1 MKTLG
6 RPQKPTEM
14 RKLNMFY
21 LNTHHQ
27 KNGITLVLKTFPP
40 VFLSHE
46 FEFSTRQGG
55 AKSFGKS
62 RCSPEQ
68 GRHGVTGGGKRGS
81 AQSHT
86 NLSYL
91 KLTDR
96 PLKIGPPWKSTFLL
110 ETTIFE
116 GCVR

>member
-1 MKTLG
+1 MFHENP
-6 RPQKPTEM
+6 RPLQKPTGM
-14 RKLNMFY
+14 RKLNMSS
-21 LNTHHQ
+21 Q
-27 KNGITLVLKTFPP
+27 KSGNTLVLKTFPP

-81 AQSHT
+81 ARSHT
-86 NLSYL
+86 NLSSL
-91 KLTDR
+91 KLTVR
-96 PLKIGPPWKSTFLL
+96 P
-110 ETTIFE
+110 
-116 GCVR
+116 